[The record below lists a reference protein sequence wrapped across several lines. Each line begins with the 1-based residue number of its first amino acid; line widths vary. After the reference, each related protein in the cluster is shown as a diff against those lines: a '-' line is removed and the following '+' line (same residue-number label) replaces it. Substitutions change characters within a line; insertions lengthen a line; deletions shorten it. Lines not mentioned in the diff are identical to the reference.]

1 MCNHFGFTVYH
12 FKLEFSYY
20 CLFDF
25 ISWGVPHGLR
35 KENSMNVLIINAHQ
49 RYEGFAE
56 GKLNQSLVNVAT
68 DELNGLG
75 HQIQTTIVDNGYDIA
90 AELEKFTW
98 ADAVVVQT
106 PVYWMSVPYLFKKY
120 IDEIFTTGIGEVL
133 CKDDG
138 RTRSDL
144 SRKYGSGGLLNGK
157 KYMIST
163 TWNAPLEAFEDPD
176 QFFEGRGVDGVFMW
190 LHKCFNFFAMT
201 ALPTFSCYD
210 VLKNPD
216 IEGDLERW
224 KKHLKAAF

>member
-1 MCNHFGFTVYH
+1 
-12 FKLEFSYY
+12 
-20 CLFDF
+20 
-25 ISWGVPHGLR
+25 
-35 KENSMNVLIINAHQ
+35 MNILIINAHQ

-56 GKLNQSLVNVAT
+56 GKLNQSLVDIAKDKFTAEN
-68 DELNGLG
+68 
-75 HQIQTTIVDNGYDIA
+75 HQVKTTIVDQGYDIP

-98 ADAVVVQT
+98 ADTIIVQT

-120 IDEIFTTGIGEVL
+120 IDEVFTSGLGNVM

-144 SRKYGSGGLLNGK
+144 SKKYGSGGLLHGK

-190 LHKCFNFFAMT
+190 LHKNFQFCDMKP
-201 ALPTFSCYD
+201 LPTFSCYD
-210 VLKNPD
+210 VLKTPN
-216 IEGDLERW
+216 IEIDLKRW
-224 KKHLKAAF
+224 NDHLTRAFQE